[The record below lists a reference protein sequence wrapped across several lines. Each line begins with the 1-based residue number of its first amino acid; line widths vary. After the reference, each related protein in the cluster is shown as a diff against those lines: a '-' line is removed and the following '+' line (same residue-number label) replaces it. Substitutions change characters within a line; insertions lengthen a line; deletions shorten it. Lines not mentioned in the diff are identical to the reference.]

1 MKDWRENLKTVL
13 MQCGVTAKPTAF
25 VFVDTQIINENM
37 LEDINTV
44 LNSGDVPQ
52 LYKAEDE
59 EPIMTVGR
67 QECQRKG
74 ITVNKMNMFQQYLNR
89 LKANCHMIIAM
100 SPLGEVFRTRLRMF
114 PSLVNCSTIDWFT
127 NWPAEAL
134 TNVAKGSMSDPDAD
148 MRLEG
153 DEDACVEMF
162 KIMHQ
167 SVEEKVE
174 EFKQSMRRITYVTP
188 TSYLEL
194 LSSYK
199 KLLKAQRTK
208 VEKGINRLG
217 RGLEVLKTAAVEVD
231 KLQRQLE
238 ESAPVL
244 AETQIQVEK
253 TKKVIAE
260 ETTKAEAIK
269 SVVVVEEE
277 EASKQAAE
285 VKEIKDKAD
294 NELN

>member
-1 MKDWRENLKTVL
+1 
-13 MQCGVTAKPTAF
+13 
-25 VFVDTQIINENM
+25 
-37 LEDINTV
+37 
-44 LNSGDVPQ
+44 
-52 LYKAEDE
+52 
-59 EPIMTVGR
+59 
-67 QECQRKG
+67 
-74 ITVNKMNMFQQYLNR
+74 
-89 LKANCHMIIAM
+89 MIIAM

-134 TNVAKGSMSDPDAD
+134 TNVAKGSVSDPDAD